1 MDYNCK
7 MGNQNKEKE
16 MEKKGL
22 IKVEIYGYEAIEKT
36 ATKAGTTA
44 RVYLPIGWAGKKIK
58 VVRLE

>member
-1 MDYNCK
+1 